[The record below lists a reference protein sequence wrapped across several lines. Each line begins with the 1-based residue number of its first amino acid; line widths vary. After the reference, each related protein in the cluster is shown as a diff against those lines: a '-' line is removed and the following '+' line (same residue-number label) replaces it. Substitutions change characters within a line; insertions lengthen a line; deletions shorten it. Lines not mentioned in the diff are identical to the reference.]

1 MIFIPS
7 ARHGMYDAVKGVP
20 RPNRDISDP
29 QASESVALG
38 CVQVVVL
45 TEIHVVIQAG
55 SDNATLVTSH
65 QVSLKILLW
74 PL

>member
-1 MIFIPS
+1 
-7 ARHGMYDAVKGVP
+7 MYDAVKGVP

-55 SDNATLVTSH
+55 SDNAKLVTSH
-65 QVSLKILLW
+65 QIVSLKILLW